1 MTILFRLK
9 RIAMTMKVWKD
20 VPGWF
25 CDGDARFVSEICRKI
40 VDGTVVEVGSFAGRS
55 TAVMAPICIANCTEL
70 HCIDKW
76 HIPVP
81 QTDRVRGWRG
91 DMVKVLR
98 AAAAPHRATNLR
110 HVFRRNMKSLG
121 LWGALTAHQC
131 DSAVGAGFF
140 TDSSVNFCFID
151 ADHTRM
157 GLTRDIDAWWPKI
170 LPGAVIAGH
179 DWHMRSVREAVHGF
193 FGPLGLLVV
202 RDRSTKRHACWAAVK
217 PRTT

>member
-1 MTILFRLK
+1 MTGNLK
-9 RIAMTMKVWKD
+9 TWKD

-55 TAVMAPICIANCTEL
+55 TAVMAPFCIANGTKL

-81 QTDRVRGWRG
+81 ATDRARGWRG
-91 DMVKVLR
+91 DMAKVLR
-98 AAAAPHRATNLR
+98 SAAAPHRASNLR

-121 LWGALTAHQC
+121 LWRALTAHQC
-131 DSAVGAGFF
+131 DSADGAKLFADG
-140 TDSSVNFCFID
+140 SVNFCFID
-151 ADHTRM
+151 ADHTCA

-170 LPGAVIAGH
+170 RTGGIIAGH
-179 DWHMRSVREAVHGF
+179 DWHMRSVREAVFGF
-193 FGPLGLLVV
+193 FGPPALPVV
-202 RDRSTKRHACWAAVK
+202 RDRRLKRHACWAVVK
-217 PRTT
+217 HV